1 MFREAAGQNQLN
13 AFFSAP
19 YPPLYESND
28 MKGIIVR
35 WLFLT
40 VAIFTAAY
48 MLDGIRV
55 SGFSSAVLAAA
66 VLGVLNAF
74 FRPVLLILTL
84 PLNILTLG
92 LFTFAINAILLMMAS
107 GVIHGFEVDG
117 FGSALIGSLFISVVS
132 WLLTSFV
139 SERGTVQYID
149 LKYKGGN
156 RWE

>member
-1 MFREAAGQNQLN
+1 
-13 AFFSAP
+13 
-19 YPPLYESND
+19 
-28 MKGIIVR
+28 MKGLIIR

-40 VAIFTAAY
+40 IAIFTAAY
-48 MLDGIRV
+48 MIDGIRV
-55 SGFSSAVLAAA
+55 SGFPSAVLAAA

-74 FRPVLLILTL
+74 FRPILLILTL

-92 LFTFAINAILLMMAS
+92 LFTFVINAILLMMAS
-107 GVIHGFEVDG
+107 GVIRGVEVDG

-149 LKYKGGN
+149 LKHKGGN

>member
-1 MFREAAGQNQLN
+1 
-13 AFFSAP
+13 
-19 YPPLYESND
+19 

-40 VAIFTAAY
+40 FAIFMAAY
-48 MLDGIRV
+48 MIDGIRV
-55 SGFSSAVLAAA
+55 SGLPATILAAA

-92 LFTFAINAILLMMAS
+92 LFTFAINAFLLMMAS
-107 GVIHGFEVDG
+107 GVISGFDVDG
-117 FGSALIGSLFISVVS
+117 FGSALLGSLFISAVS
-132 WLLTSFV
+132 WLLTAFV

-149 LKYKGGN
+149 LRHKGGN
-156 RWE
+156 RWER

>member
-1 MFREAAGQNQLN
+1 MR
-13 AFFSAP
+13 
-19 YPPLYESND
+19 
-28 MKGIIVR
+28 GIVVR

-40 VAIFTAAY
+40 FAIFMAAY
-48 MLDGIRV
+48 LIDGIRI
-55 SGFSSAVLAAA
+55 SGLPSAILAAA

-74 FRPVLLILTL
+74 FRPILLLLTL

-107 GVIHGFEVDG
+107 GVISGFDVDG
-117 FGSALIGSLFISVVS
+117 FGAALLGALLISAVS
-132 WLLTSFV
+132 WLLTSFI

-149 LKYKGGN
+149 LKHKGGN